1 MTTIE
6 DLEKRVEAL
15 EMDLPTRRGI
25 VAHLYEHDLKFQRL
39 EEGQQRHE
47 HQLRALNNKF
57 DALERKV
64 DEGFLRLD
72 QKIDT
77 GLSRLDQKIDTGL
90 SRLDDK
96 LDILLAQSKINLD

>member
-57 DALERKV
+57 DGLENKFDALERKV
-64 DEGFLRLD
+64 DEGFL
-72 QKIDT
+72 
-77 GLSRLDQKIDTGL
+77 RLDQKIDTGL

>member
-64 DEGFLRLD
+64 DKGFL
-72 QKIDT
+72 
-77 GLSRLDQKIDTGL
+77 RLDQKIDTGL

-96 LDILLAQSKINLD
+96 LDILLARSKINLD